1 MALNA
6 QGYFNCL
13 KSYLNTNHY
22 GVHQPTSGEVVLE
35 EKIFSEK
42 TEKKQTI
49 KLRASGELLVIKLDA
64 KNNKGSSLPLFHFLD
79 DNAKPW
85 SKRCDFVIFNL
96 RKNKL
101 YVYCIEFK
109 SETIPHDVPDQLKA
123 SLSWCQALHATIS
136 AYTAKSCQLNVTK
149 YVLSNHPDPSLYL
162 DEAGKYLQRD
172 HTIRHYLYSEIN
184 GLALS
189 DLENSN
195 IEVIR

>member
-1 MALNA
+1 M
-6 QGYFNCL
+6 
-13 KSYLNTNHY
+13 
-22 GVHQPTSGEVVLE
+22 LE

-49 KLRASGELLVIKLDA
+49 KLMASGELLVIKLDA

-109 SETIPHDVPDQLKA
+109 SETIPHDVTEQLEA
-123 SLSWCQALHATIS
+123 SMAWCKALHATVN
-136 AYTAKSCQLNVTK
+136 AYTAKRTQLNVTK
-149 YVLSNHPDPSLYL
+149 YVLSNHPNPTAYL
-162 DEAGKYLQRD
+162 DADGKYLLRD